1 MKLIFFFFWDKDAG
15 DAMKGL
21 SRENIGVTRLS
32 STGGF
37 LRDGNTT
44 LMIGVPEDKVETV
57 KKVLRETCAQRTQ
70 VEVMAPHATGGVAMW
85 NMGGAPLKVTVGGAT
100 MFVLDVAE
108 FQKL

>member
-1 MKLIFFFFWDKDAG
+1 MKTEIRSKH
-15 DAMKGL
+15 
-21 SRENIGVTRLS
+21 GVVSKAPYELYMGFADMRNFTR
-32 STGGF
+32 
-37 LRDGNTT
+37 
-44 LMIGVPEDKVETV
+44 MVPEDKVETV